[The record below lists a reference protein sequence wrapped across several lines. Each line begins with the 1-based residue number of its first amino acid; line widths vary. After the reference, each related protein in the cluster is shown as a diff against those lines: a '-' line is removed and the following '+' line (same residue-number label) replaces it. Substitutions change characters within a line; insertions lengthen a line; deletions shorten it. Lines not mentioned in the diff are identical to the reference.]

1 MMADASKKK
10 KSRSVRKPETGRFE
24 KNP

>member
-1 MMADASKKK
+1 MADASKKK
-10 KSRSVRKPETGRFE
+10 KSRSVRKPETGLFE

>member
-1 MMADASKKK
+1 MMADASKTK
-10 KSRSVRKPETGRFE
+10 KSRSVRKPETGLFE